1 MTVETKK
8 QSKNNQILKK
18 HVAAIHIGAKLSLL
32 QRKLVNALLY
42 NAYDQLLTA
51 QEHHI
56 SATVLCEMIGFDS
69 KNIGYLKGAL
79 KGLME
84 TVVEFDVLEEDG
96 ERSWEAMVLLPYA
109 RIKGG
114 KCTYRYER
122 ALAEKLYHPDVY
134 SKINLSVLRE
144 MNSAHALVLY
154 ENCYR
159 FEGIGHTA
167 WWDIEVFRKLMAVDS
182 MPSYKP
188 FKALNRNVIQPAM
201 KEVNKLSNIQIEME
215 TRMKGRTVTGLRFIV
230 KPNNQLSLVGMDTE
244 DDVTALP
251 AYKALLSEGIS
262 KTLARAWAI
271 EYDEA
276 YIFEKLDLAHDQAAS
291 GKIKSSKA
299 GFLKSAIEEDYHSEI
314 AQKKKHLEIV
324 QSTKQ
329 VRQKLET
336 ELEALKTAQRQVE
349 TAYRWHVAAIIE
361 DAFDA
366 LPESQKEAV
375 LAEFQ
380 AGLTSAIYKN
390 AFQKG
395 GWKDRLTFPDSK
407 KFWEGRGLSLPSPAD
422 FAEEKGS
429 KEPDV
434 LKARIAEL
442 EAELKQCLLFDSK
455 KLSNSY
461 LFS

>member
-8 QSKNNQILKK
+8 YIKNNQILKK

-42 NAYDQLLTA
+42 NAYDQLLTV

-56 SATVLCEMIGFDS
+56 SASVLCEMIGFDS

-96 ERSWEAMVLLPYA
+96 GRSWEAMVLLPYA
-109 RIKGG
+109 RIKDG

-230 KPNNQLSLVGMDTE
+230 KPNRQLSLVGMDAE
-244 DDVTALP
+244 DDITALP
-251 AYKALLSEGIS
+251 AYKALLAEGIS
-262 KTLARAWAI
+262 KTLARAWVL
-271 EYDEA
+271 EYDES
-276 YIFEKLDLAHDQAAS
+276 YISEKLELAHDQAVS

-299 GFLKSAIEEDYHSEI
+299 GFLKSAIEEDYHSET
-314 AQKKKHLEIV
+314 AQKKKQLELV
-324 QSTKQ
+324 QSTK
-329 VRQKLET
+329 VSRQKLEV
-336 ELEALKTAQRQVE
+336 ELEALKSAQREAE
-349 TAYRWHVAAIIE
+349 TAYRGHVVAMIEEAI
-361 DAFDA
+361 AA
-366 LPESQKEAV
+366 LPVGQIQAISD
-375 LAEFQ
+375 EFQ

-390 AFQKG
+390 AFKKG
-395 GWKDRLTFPDSK
+395 GWKDRLTFPDIK
-407 KFWEGRGLSLPSPAD
+407 KFWEARGITIPSPAD
-422 FAEEKGS
+422 FAKDNGS
-429 KEPDV
+429 KEPDAIKAEV
-434 LKARIAEL
+434 RVLEEKLKALRM
-442 EAELKQCLLFDSK
+442 
-455 KLSNSY
+455 
-461 LFS
+461 

>member
-1 MTVETKK
+1 MTADFKK

-56 SATVLCEMIGFDS
+56 RASVLCEMIGFDS

-114 KCTYRYER
+114 KCTYRYDR

-167 WWDIEVFRKLMAVDS
+167 WWDIEVFRKLMAVDL

-230 KPNNQLSLVGMDTE
+230 RPNNQLSLVGMETE
-244 DDVTALP
+244 DDITALP
-251 AYKALLSEGIS
+251 AYKALLAEGIS
-262 KTLARAWAI
+262 KTLARAWVL
-271 EYDEA
+271 EYDES
-276 YIFEKLDLAHDQAAS
+276 YVMEKLELAHEQAAS

-314 AQKKKHLEIV
+314 AQKKKQLELV
-324 QSTKQ
+324 QSTKAN
-329 VRQKLET
+329 RQKLEA
-336 ELEALKTAQRQVE
+336 ELEALKAAQREAE
-349 TAYRWHVAAIIE
+349 TSYRWHVAGIIE
-361 DAFDA
+361 EAFEA
-366 LPESQKEAV
+366 LSESQREAISS
-375 LAEFQ
+375 EFQ
-380 AGLTSAIYKN
+380 EGLSSTIYTS

-395 GWKDRLTFPDSK
+395 GWKDRLTFPESK
-407 KFWEGRGLSLPSPAD
+407 KFWEARGLALPSPAD
-422 FAEEKGS
+422 FAKEKGS
-429 KEPDV
+429 KEPDAI
-434 LKARIAEL
+434 KARIAEL
-442 EAELKQCLLFDSK
+442 EAELK
-455 KLSNSY
+455 
-461 LFS
+461 